1 MKIVFITIVFH
12 FLCILIFGMLYLY
25 LKKEFIND
33 NKNEIQL
40 IDIIMF
46 STTIQAGV
54 GVTKIFPNSFNSKLV
69 TMIQQ
74 LIMICSYVIILF
86 FITKYHINKIKFK

>member
-1 MKIVFITIVFH
+1 MKIVIITIFFN
-12 FLCILIFGMLYLY
+12 FLCIFIFGMIYLY

-33 NKNEIQL
+33 NKNEIKL

-54 GVTKIFPNSFNSKLV
+54 GITKIFPNSFNSKLV

-74 LIMICSYVIILF
+74 IIMICSYVIILF
-86 FITKYHINKIKFK
+86 FITKYHLNNLKLK

>member
-12 FLCILIFGMLYLY
+12 FLCIFIFGMLYLY
-25 LKKEFIND
+25 LKKDFIND
-33 NKNEIQL
+33 IKNEIKL